1 MNSFPT
7 ANPGLLDALRAAR
20 RVLVVTGAGVSAESG
35 VPTFRGGAGVQ
46 PALWENFDPMQL
58 ATPEAFA
65 EHPEIVTRW
74 YDGRRS
80 LRLTTKPN
88 PGHHALVELERRVTS
103 AGGEFLLATQNVDR
117 LHHAAGSRN
126 VEELH
131 GSIMVWRCTRC
142 SEEREELGPPF
153 ETHPPLCRCG
163 APRRPG
169 VVWFGE
175 ALPEDAIE
183 RATSAAM
190 TCDLFMSVGT
200 SSTVYPAAGLV
211 EIARAHGAATL
222 EINAEETPISR
233 AVDWSLRGRSGEIL
247 PSLVGAAPF

>member
-1 MNSFPT
+1 MPSFPPDLVDT
-7 ANPGLLDALRAAR
+7 LRAAR

-65 EHPEIVTRW
+65 RHPEIVTRW
-74 YDGRRS
+74 YDERRS

-88 PGHHALVELERRVTS
+88 PGHHALVELERRVAA

-117 LHHAAGSRN
+117 LHHAAGSRA
-126 VEELH
+126 VVELH
-131 GSIMVWRCTRC
+131 GSIMVWRCTTC
-142 SEEREELGPPF
+142 EEEREELGPPF
-153 ETHPPLCRCG
+153 ETHPPRCRCG
-163 APRRPG
+163 AARRPG

-175 ALPEDAIE
+175 ALPEKAIE
-183 RATSAAM
+183 AATRAAM
-190 TCDLFMSVGT
+190 TCDLFISVGT
-200 SSTVYPAAGLV
+200 SSVVYPAAGLV
-211 EIARAHGAATL
+211 EIARAHAAATL

-233 AVDWSLRGRSGEIL
+233 VVDWSLRGKSGEIL
-247 PSLVGAAPF
+247 PALLRAAFG